1 MKTPPQKKDHGS
13 LPPVPQSR
21 GREAEYREAEIH
33 RLLSDRTLARKKKPS
48 LPLWNCTSLGKELEY
63 TRQCI
68 GETVDYMIRKGYP
81 VARDPVTQGLYYTQ
95 SFTPMLAQV
104 ITERELTRLFLAVR
118 TIEALKDSPIFAP
131 VLVDLQ
137 KLIAALIDKLGVD
150 YGALSSCITIK
161 HTAIDPYV
169 EPEVLEQ
176 LVTAIRE
183 HHEVEIVYSKLSQ
196 TDLVVEASVP
206 NACDS
211 SPSSTAP
218 DTIPHPSAPWLPL
231 HVETRTAHPLHI
243 YCLDNVWY
251 LYLWDP
257 MRKALRRFLLSR
269 MHSIARTGKSFKP
282 RRFSVKK
289 EIEGR
294 LVVTSGESVKVRVQ
308 FRGKASYLVAE
319 RPWHHTQELAPGPD
333 SEWNLESTLNVAIT
347 PELIRWLMGYDQDIR
362 VMEPAELKETVD
374 RKVQGMVA
382 VRRNE
387 A

>member
-1 MKTPPQKKDHGS
+1 
-13 LPPVPQSR
+13 
-21 GREAEYREAEIH
+21 
-33 RLLSDRTLARKKKPS
+33 
-48 LPLWNCTSLGKELEY
+48 
-63 TRQCI
+63 
-68 GETVDYMIRKGYP
+68 
-81 VARDPVTQGLYYTQ
+81 
-95 SFTPMLAQV
+95 
-104 ITERELTRLFLAVR
+104 
-118 TIEALKDSPIFAP
+118 
-131 VLVDLQ
+131 
-137 KLIAALIDKLGVD
+137 
-150 YGALSSCITIK
+150 
-161 HTAIDPYV
+161 
-169 EPEVLEQ
+169 
-176 LVTAIRE
+176 
-183 HHEVEIVYSKLSQ
+183 
-196 TDLVVEASVP
+196 VP
-206 NACDS
+206 NASDA
-211 SPSSTAP
+211 SPSTAP

-231 HVETRTAHPLHI
+231 HVETRTAQPLHI

-289 EIEGR
+289 EIDGR

-347 PELIRWLMGYDQDIR
+347 PELIRWLMGYDHDFRI
-362 VMEPAELKETVD
+362 MEPAELKETID

>member
-1 MKTPPQKKDHGS
+1 
-13 LPPVPQSR
+13 
-21 GREAEYREAEIH
+21 
-33 RLLSDRTLARKKKPS
+33 
-48 LPLWNCTSLGKELEY
+48 
-63 TRQCI
+63 
-68 GETVDYMIRKGYP
+68 
-81 VARDPVTQGLYYTQ
+81 
-95 SFTPMLAQV
+95 MLAQV

-137 KLIAALIDKLGVD
+137 KLIAALIDKLGID
-150 YGALSSCITIK
+150 YAALSSCITIK
-161 HTAIDPYV
+161 HTGIDPYV

-176 LVTAIRE
+176 LVTAIRQRD
-183 HHEVEIVYSKLSQ
+183 EVEIVYSKLNQ
-196 TDLVVEASVP
+196 ADLGVEASVP

-211 SPSSTAP
+211 SPSSAPCPPSSTAP

-289 EIEGR
+289 EIDGR
-294 LVVTSGESVKVRVQ
+294 LVVTSGEPIKVRVQ

-347 PELIRWLMGYDQDIR
+347 PELIRWLMGYDQDFR
-362 VMEPAELKETVD
+362 VMEPAELKETID
-374 RKVQGMVA
+374 RKVDGMVA

-387 A
+387 T